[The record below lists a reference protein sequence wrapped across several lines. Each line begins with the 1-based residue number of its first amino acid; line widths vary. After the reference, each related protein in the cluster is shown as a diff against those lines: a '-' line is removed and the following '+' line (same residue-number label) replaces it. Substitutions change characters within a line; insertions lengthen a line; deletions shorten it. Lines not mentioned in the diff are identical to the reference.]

1 MFGRRDP
8 ALLAMSQVAGVP
20 YRHLATMTAGDISI
34 ADGLTAIRSPAG
46 EWTIRADGDVVLCGS
61 CAVTRW
67 LKILD
72 LAVTKPSTK
81 TIARA
86 LKRAAAVDNR
96 SPHVCDT
103 ALRLDDMTKSVP
115 LLPPIDQWGALPLP
129 LPLLSPHSLSR
140 RVRDL
145 LAGNLGAHRDLPVDP
160 DPEPEANALEQPL
173 LRTQA
178 PGSAYNAADATA
190 AWDRRRQDLQDLAGI
205 IDVLVD
211 VERRAD
217 ELNRRAAELVEGWL

>member
-1 MFGRRDP
+1 M
-8 ALLAMSQVAGVP
+8 
-20 YRHLATMTAGDISI
+20 
-34 ADGLTAIRSPAG
+34 
-46 EWTIRADGDVVLCGS
+46 CGS
-61 CAVTRW
+61 CTVTRW

-86 LKRAAAVDNR
+86 LKKAPAVDHR
-96 SPHVCDT
+96 SAHVCRASPVLGEAT
-103 ALRLDDMTKSVP
+103 RGVS

-129 LPLLSPHSLSR
+129 LQRLSPHSLSR

-160 DPEPEANALEQPL
+160 DPEPEVPAPERALVITP
-173 LRTQA
+173 A
-178 PGSAYNAADATA
+178 PGNGYDAVNAAA
-190 AWDRRRQDLQDLAGI
+190 ALDRRRRELEHLAGI
-205 IDVLVD
+205 TDVLTD

-217 ELNRRAAELVEGWL
+217 ELNRRAAELADGWL